1 MAKTTERRRSARVL
15 VVAAGGLLGAA
26 IRVGVAAAFGW
37 KPGAWPTAT
46 LVVNVAG
53 AALLGW
59 YLARLGRTAAQ
70 WWSLDFWAIG
80 VLGSLTTFSALS
92 IETVTL
98 FDAGRAAAAAG
109 YAVLS
114 PIAGLLAAAAGAA
127 LGESR

>member
-1 MAKTTERRRSARVL
+1 MATTSEHRRGARAL
-15 VVAAGGLLGAA
+15 VVAAGGLVGSAARVATGVTLG
-26 IRVGVAAAFGW
+26 W
-37 KPGAWPTAT
+37 EPGTWPTAT
-46 LVVNVAG
+46 LLVNVAG

-59 YLARLGRTAAQ
+59 FLARLGRSPAP

-98 FDAGRAAAAAG
+98 FEAGRAATAAG

-114 PIAGLLAAAAGAA
+114 PVAGLLAAAAGTA
-127 LGESR
+127 LGARR